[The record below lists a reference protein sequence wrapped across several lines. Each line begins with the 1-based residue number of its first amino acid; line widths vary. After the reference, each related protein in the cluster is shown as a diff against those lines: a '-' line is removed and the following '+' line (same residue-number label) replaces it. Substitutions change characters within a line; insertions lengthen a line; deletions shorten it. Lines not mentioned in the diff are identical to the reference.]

1 LHGRRSRRAAKSFP
15 AERTYTEN
23 DFDNPQRDT
32 PNNPA
37 EPSLTGRTQMRKLPL
52 DKPVKVHVT
61 GVIHPPASFTKVHV
75 TGVIHR
81 RHVLQNDVKQY
92 TMWNVQPSPNTFS
105 RLTR

>member
-61 GVIHPPASFTKVHV
+61 GVIHTGVIHV
-75 TGVIHR
+75 TGVIHLTG
-81 RHVLQNDVKQY
+81 VMSCK
-92 TMWNVQPSPNTFS
+92 TM
-105 RLTR
+105 